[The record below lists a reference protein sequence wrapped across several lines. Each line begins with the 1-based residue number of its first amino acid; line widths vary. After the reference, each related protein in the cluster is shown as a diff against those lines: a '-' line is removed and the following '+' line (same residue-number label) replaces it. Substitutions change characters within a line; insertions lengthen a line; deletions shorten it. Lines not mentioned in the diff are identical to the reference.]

1 MPCLD
6 ALAAGVRARR
16 AQVAEKRALTRS
28 SSPTQTA
35 AAAAPPP
42 PAQDGGDVSV
52 TGSQVPGIAA

>member
-16 AQVAEKRALTRS
+16 QQVADKRALTRS
-28 SSPTQTA
+28 SSPTTA
-35 AAAAPPP
+35 SAP